1 MRVLQIDISS
11 KVSQLHV
18 THMRVFIHA
27 LSSSHADVIAQA
39 NQLLRAEKRFKDFE
53 DSVAQTNDQYQ
64 RQVRRTPGLLN
75 LASHVCP

>member
-64 RQVRRTPGLLN
+64 RQVQRLLY